1 DVCSSY
7 LYPHWLVCIFVAVAA
22 MGNSIAGQTRLRL
35 IVPTALVSAIGYV
48 VYVSAIEVGFGP
60 SIAPAA
66 AAVVLGFFA
75 RIVALSLRAP
85 QLVIAVPASIF
96 LLPGLMIF
104 RAMYQMGYNVDM
116 MSDGVSVL
124 LQASIIILATT
135 TG

>member
-1 DVCSSY
+1 
-7 LYPHWLVCIFVAVAA
+7 
-22 MGNSIAGQTRLRL
+22 
-35 IVPTALVSAIGYV
+35 YV
-48 VYVSAIEVGFGP
+48 TAIEVGFGP

-124 LQASIIILATT
+124 LQASFIILATT
-135 TG
+135 TGLLLGDSYACALTSWLRANERRRLGHG